1 MVKFLIPEPSVL
13 KHKVQLSLEEI
24 ILIFDDSF
32 FSTYNTRLRGGANEP
47 IYLPSNPDCKTN
59 RLIFRNN
66 YISSAL
72 HEVAHWCLAGDE
84 RRKMID
90 YGYWYNS
97 DGRSNNAQKK
107 FEEVEVKPQ
116 ALEWIFSVASN
127 NTFHISVDNLDGDRE
142 PSWYFS
148 KSISDQAH
156 SWCTESLPNRALLFV
171 NALVCYTGVNPFDS
185 SLYQFCS
192 EQ

>member
-1 MVKFLIPEPSVL
+1 MKFPITEPYVL
-13 KHKVQLSLEEI
+13 KNKVQLSLEEI
-24 ILIFDDSF
+24 ILIFNNSF
-32 FSTYNTRLRGGANEP
+32 SSKYNIRLEGGANEP
-47 IYLPSNPDCKTN
+47 IYLPSSSDCKTN
-59 RLIFRNN
+59 RLIFRKN

-84 RRKMID
+84 RLKMID

-97 DGRSNNAQKK
+97 DGRSSIAQKK

-127 NTFHISVDNLDGDRE
+127 NIFHVSFDNLDSDRE
-142 PSWYFS
+142 SSWYFS

-156 SWCTESLPNRALLFV
+156 TWCIKSLPNRALLFV

>member
-1 MVKFLIPEPSVL
+1 MVKFPIREPSAL

-24 ILIFDDSF
+24 ILIFNDSF
-32 FSTYNTRLRGGANEP
+32 SSRYNIRLEGGANEP
-47 IYLPSNPDCKTN
+47 IYFPSSSDCKTN
-59 RLIFRNN
+59 RLIFRKN

-97 DGRSNNAQKK
+97 DGRSSIAQKK

-127 NTFHISVDNLDGDRE
+127 NIFHVSFDNLDSDRE
-142 PSWYFS
+142 SSWYFS

-156 SWCTESLPNRALLFV
+156 TWCIKSLPNRALLFV

>member
-1 MVKFLIPEPSVL
+1 
-13 KHKVQLSLEEI
+13 
-24 ILIFDDSF
+24 
-32 FSTYNTRLRGGANEP
+32 
-47 IYLPSNPDCKTN
+47 
-59 RLIFRNN
+59 
-66 YISSAL
+66 
-72 HEVAHWCLAGDE
+72 
-84 RRKMID
+84 MID

-97 DGRSNNAQKK
+97 DGRSSIAQKK

-127 NTFHISVDNLDGDRE
+127 NIFHVSFDNLDSDRE
-142 PSWYFS
+142 SSWYFS

-156 SWCTESLPNRALLFV
+156 TWCIKSLPNRALLFV

>member
-1 MVKFLIPEPSVL
+1 MKFPITEPYVL
-13 KHKVQLSLEEI
+13 KNKVQLSLEEI
-24 ILIFDDSF
+24 ILIFNNSF
-32 FSTYNTRLRGGANEP
+32 SSKYNIRLEGGANEP
-47 IYLPSNPDCKTN
+47 IYFPSSSDCKTN
-59 RLIFRNN
+59 RLIFRKN

-97 DGRSNNAQKK
+97 DGRSSIAQKK

-127 NTFHISVDNLDGDRE
+127 NIFHVSFDNLDSDRE
-142 PSWYFS
+142 SSWYFS

-156 SWCTESLPNRALLFV
+156 TWCIKSLPNRALLFV

-192 EQ
+192 E

>member
-1 MVKFLIPEPSVL
+1 VKFPIPEPSVL
-13 KHKVQLSLEEI
+13 KHKVPLSSEEI
-24 ILIFDDSF
+24 ILIFNGLF
-32 FSTYNTRLRGGANEP
+32 FSRYNIRLEGGANEP
-47 IYLPSNPDCKTN
+47 IYLPSNSDCKTN
-59 RLIFRNN
+59 RLIFCNN
-66 YISSAL
+66 YVSSAL

-84 RRKMID
+84 RLKMID

-97 DGRSNNAQKK
+97 DGRSNIAQKK

-116 ALEWIFSVASN
+116 ALEWIFSIASN
-127 NTFHISVDNLDGDRE
+127 NIFHVSVDNLDGDRE

-148 KSISDQAH
+148 KAISDQAH
-156 SWCTESLPNRALLFV
+156 TWCIESLPNRALLFV
-171 NALVCYTGVNPFDS
+171 NTLVCYWYKSLFDS